1 MSNDQGQLWSISKT
15 EYHRKICYKI
25 EVMDGSYAGRML
37 VVDISTQDSEAR
49 ALVLDT
55 PDHDEVDECWMIEE
69 VIMEKGFPVGY
80 KIMKSQGRHKNK
92 YLFAGVDRDE
102 ESFWVSV
109 TDRTDA
115 DILWFIDLVDKG
127 MILNRDSMKASQ
139 SSSLP
144 NGAAPSRAIDG
155 NKNGQK
161 GSCSHTASIRDS
173 WWKVDLGDTYTIEKV
188 VIYNPTD
195 CCQERIDGAT
205 VTAVLQKIQV
215 ECGKIHYKYG
225 TNEYTIECNHQP
237 SANQIRI
244 DQPNNYL
251 ILCEV
256 EIYGTRMEKKL
267 YMPPLEGLEV
277 LKNMEDD
284 RRNTNENNNINNDHS
299 KGSSAGSMFLG
310 NNIVLLVATGIII

>member
-1 MSNDQGQLWSISKT
+1 
-15 EYHRKICYKI
+15 
-25 EVMDGSYAGRML
+25 MDGSYAGRML

-55 PDHDEVDECWMIEE
+55 PDHEEVDECWMIEE
-69 VIMEKGFPVGY
+69 EIMEKGFPVGY

-92 YLFAGVDRDE
+92 YLFAGVDRDK

-115 DILWFIDLVDKG
+115 DILWFIDLVDKEV
-127 MILNRDSMKASQ
+127 ILNRDSMNASQ
-139 SSSLP
+139 SSLLP
-144 NGAAPSRAIDG
+144 NGAAPSQAIDG

-284 RRNTNENNNINNDHS
+284 RRNTIEKNNINNDHS
-299 KGSSAGSMFLG
+299 KDSSAGRMFLG
-310 NNIVLLVATGIII
+310 NIIVLLVATGIII